1 MVIEVLIEVA
11 HGGAL
16 GYAPRPRARGAR
28 DPGGDYGDGWWVR
41 ACERGEA
48 RRCENARMHC
58 DEAMCFLRLLPASAT
73 CRLLR
78 FLLAPVLRGHPLLRP
93 PAPPA
98 DTGVS

>member
-1 MVIEVLIEVA
+1 M
-11 HGGAL
+11 GA
-16 GYAPRPRARGAR
+16 PSVMHR
-28 DPGGDYGDGWWVR
+28 DPERVALVIPVVIMGMDGGLERVR
-41 ACERGEA
+41 GGEV

-78 FLLAPVLRGHPLLRP
+78 FLSAPVLRGHPLLRP